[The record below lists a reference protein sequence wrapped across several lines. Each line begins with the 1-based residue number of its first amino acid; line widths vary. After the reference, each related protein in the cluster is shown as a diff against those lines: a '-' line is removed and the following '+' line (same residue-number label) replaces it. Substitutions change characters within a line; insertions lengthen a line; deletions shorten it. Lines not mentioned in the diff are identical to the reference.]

1 MDGAGTIFDKLEQK
15 LSALGVEA
23 DIGNLQ
29 KASAEYDVKIAN
41 NPADLDSKMIGLEL
55 KVVMLA
61 RLLKRRDRRPGS
73 PRRRNGGPGGSAAG
87 IRGSGGSGRGGRP
100 GEEGQAAPAEPG
112 HGHHRGDRR
121 RARGQRH
128 RSGQPRTAGRQ
139 QGRREEGREEV
150 RLHPGHRRR
159 AGHGRRESPEVI
171 SQELARLLASPS
183 SGQILSFFMNHGV
196 SHDVAFWI
204 NQ

>member
-61 RLLKRRDRRPGS
+61 RLLSGAIDALEAR
-73 PRRRNGGPGGSAAG
+73 GGSV
-87 IRGSGGSGRGGRP
+87 
-100 GEEGQAAPAEPG
+100 AAPAKAVTTADIFSAPAAAAAPAAGPAKRVKRLRQNPATGIIEEIEDAPEDNVIVADNRVRLG
-112 HGHHRGDRR
+112 GSRGDAKKDVKKSVFIQATDDEPVTAAEK
-121 RARGQRH
+121 ARK
-128 RSGQPRTAGRQ
+128 
-139 QGRREEGREEV
+139 
-150 RLHPGHRRR
+150 
-159 AGHGRRESPEVI
+159 
-171 SQELARLLASPS
+171 
-183 SGQILSFFMNHGV
+183 
-196 SHDVAFWI
+196 
-204 NQ
+204 